1 MVVHSAS
8 TLRCRSAYSITC
20 ESFIPTRTARS
31 LTPPLFAQGNSI
43 PRRTS
48 HHHTPTGSTCAHCVN
63 AHTSCQ
69 IWCTLPWNPQP
80 AVSKQSPS
88 IPTVEDH
95 VRTPLSYNHRNQK
108 NIQCATALELA
119 KHVNAGETRSNSI
132 AHLHVWEYCSWCE
145 YRNAGCTDSRSDAL
159 HSAATPPH
167 PSHATWN
174 VDEGRHGGVRAVE
187 RHGQEHG

>member
-1 MVVHSAS
+1 MQICIFHHLRVSHSYTNSQISKPPPCPHRETQFHVEPPIVTPLPA
-8 TLRCRSAYSITC
+8 A
-20 ESFIPTRTARS
+20 PART
-31 LTPPLFAQGNSI
+31 
-43 PRRTS
+43 
-48 HHHTPTGSTCAHCVN
+48 